1 MYASNKRGLFMVL
14 SCFRHRLQIV
24 LALLCLCICLGP
36 ALLHASGP
44 EEDDTLALFSAWQEE
59 DAGGATRSP
68 KPLSQTAENVTV
80 VTSAEIT
87 RLNAHTLADVLDTV
101 PGLQLSHNG
110 GPGIIAY
117 TQIQSTSFE
126 HVLVLLDGVPFT
138 NLGSNF
144 SDVSAIPARIIERVE
159 IIKGSASTAWGSAL
173 GGVINVVTKTPEQ
186 DRGIS
191 GAITASTGT
200 KTTSDTSLELS
211 GSANR
216 LGYYL
221 SAGFL
226 GSDGLVP
233 KTGINSSNFH
243 GRLTWDLANK
253 GQLFAQATGLFS
265 RQGDLYVPQLPYDLT
280 QQDDKRQINALI
292 GLRQPLT
299 DRLELAISGYHTFN
313 RQESAYYNISDGAV
327 WWGQGPDLPKSFA
340 TESSLGGT
348 ASLTWRGEQHLLVLG
363 GDYRHLEISGN
374 SVDTYT
380 YSPYSR
386 QANRWGLFLNDT
398 ITLGSVSITP
408 GVRLDHPQTA
418 PHQFS
423 ASLGATWQVADNT
436 LLRAY
441 LARGYGM
448 PVLLPQYD
456 PRPTKILTAQLG
468 VENTS
473 IPYLWLK
480 ATLFRNMTWG
490 ADTEQLLAQGTEL
503 EVKTKPVFHTSLGA
517 GWTYTDT
524 HRTSDGTPVHF
535 DKPTQTLKLAV
546 TYDDSVLRGTLTG
559 RHIFWNNTPDDHGKN
574 GLIWDLHLGATLYQ
588 KENTALELFVSGR
601 NLFNSRYYNS
611 DLFPSVGRW
620 FEGGLRVKF

>member
-1 MYASNKRGLFMVL
+1 MVV
-14 SCFRHRLQIV
+14 SFFRHRLQVV
-24 LALLCLCICLGP
+24 LALLCLCIWLAP
-36 ALLHASGP
+36 ALLHAAEL
-44 EEDDTLALFSAWQEE
+44 EEDTLGLFSAWQEE

-80 VTSAEIT
+80 VTSAEIAH
-87 RLNAHTLADVLDTV
+87 LNAHTLADVLDTV
-101 PGLQLSHNG
+101 PGLQLQHNG
-110 GPGIIAY
+110 GPGINAF
-117 TQIQSTSFE
+117 TQIQSASFE
-126 HVLVLLDGVPFT
+126 HVLVLLDGIPLT

-173 GGVINVVTKTPEQ
+173 GGVINVVTKAPEQ

-191 GAITASTGT
+191 GAIAASTGT
-200 KTTSDTSLELS
+200 KNTSDTSLELS

-233 KTGINSSNFH
+233 KTGINSSSYH

-253 GQLFAQATGLFS
+253 GQLFLQATGLFS
-265 RQGDLYVPQLPYDLT
+265 RQGDLYAPPADLT

-299 DRLELAISGYHTFN
+299 DRLELAVTGYHTFL
-313 RQESAYYNISDGAV
+313 RQESAYYNISDGAEAY
-327 WWGQGPDLPKSFA
+327 PKGLS
-340 TESSLGGT
+340 TESTLGVTTSLI
-348 ASLTWRGEQHLLVLG
+348 WRGDQHLLVVG
-363 GDYRHLEISGN
+363 SDYRHLETRDS
-374 SVDTYT
+374 ST
-380 YSPYSR
+380 R
-386 QANRWGLFLNDT
+386 QADRWGLFLNDT
-398 ITLGSVSITP
+398 ITMGSFSITP
-408 GVRLDHPQTA
+408 GLRFDRPQTA
-418 PHQFS
+418 PDQFS
-423 ASLGATWQVADNT
+423 ASLGGTWQVSDNT
-436 LLRAY
+436 LVRAY

-456 PRPTKILTAQLG
+456 PRPTKIFTTQVG

-473 IPYLWLK
+473 LPYLWLK

-490 ADTEQLLAQGTEL
+490 ADTEQRLAQGTEL
-503 EVKTKPVFHTSLGA
+503 ELKTKPVFNTSVGA

-524 HRTSDGTPVHF
+524 HRTSDGTPVHD
-535 DKPTQTLKLAV
+535 DKPTQTLKLAL
-546 TYDDSVLRGTLTG
+546 TYTDAMFRGTLTG
-559 RHIFWNNTPDDHGKN
+559 RHIFWNNASDDNEKN
-574 GLIWDLHLGATLYQ
+574 ALIWDLHLGATLFQ

-601 NLFNSRYYNS
+601 NLFNSRYYNR
-611 DLFPSVGRW
+611 DVFPNVGRW
-620 FEGGLRVKF
+620 FEGGMRVKF

>member
-1 MYASNKRGLFMVL
+1 MVV
-14 SCFRHRLQIV
+14 SFFRHRSQV
-24 LALLCLCICLGP
+24 FLALLCLCIWLAP
-36 ALLHASGP
+36 ALLHAAET
-44 EEDDTLALFSAWQEE
+44 EEDTLGLFSAWQEE

-80 VTSAEIT
+80 VTAAEIT

-117 TQIQSTSFE
+117 TQIQSASFE
-126 HVLVLLDGVPFT
+126 HVLVLLDGIPFT
-138 NLGSNF
+138 NLSSNF

-159 IIKGSASTAWGSAL
+159 IVKGPASSAWGSAL
-173 GGVINVVTKTPEQ
+173 GGVINVVTKAPEQ
-186 DRGIS
+186 DRSIS
-191 GAITASTGT
+191 GAIAASTGT
-200 KTTSDTSLELS
+200 QNTSDTSLELS
-211 GSANR
+211 GSVNR

-243 GRLTWDLANK
+243 GRLTWDLPSK
-253 GQLFAQATGLFS
+253 GQLFLQATGLFS
-265 RQGDLYVPQLPYDLT
+265 RQGDLYVPQMPYDLT

-327 WWGQGPDLPKSFA
+327 WWGQGPDLPKSLA
-340 TESSLGGT
+340 TETTLGGT
-348 ASLTWRGEQHLLVLG
+348 ASLTWRGDQHLLVVG
-363 GDYRHLEISGN
+363 GDFRHLEAVGD
-374 SVDTYT
+374 SVDLTN
-380 YSPYSR
+380 YSPFSR
-386 QANRWGLFLNDT
+386 KADRWGLFLSDT
-398 ITLGSVSITP
+398 ISLGSFSITP
-408 GVRLDHPQTA
+408 GLRFDRPQTT
-418 PHQFS
+418 PDQFS
-423 ASLGATWQVADNT
+423 ASLGGTWQISDNT

-441 LARGYGM
+441 VAKGYGM
-448 PVLLPQYD
+448 QVLAPQFD
-456 PRPTKILTAQLG
+456 PRPTKIFTTQVG

-490 ADTEQLLAQGTEL
+490 ADTEQQLAQGTEL
-503 EVKTKPVFHTSLGA
+503 EVKTKPVFNTSVGA
-517 GWTYTDT
+517 GWTYVDT
-524 HRTSDGTPVHF
+524 HRTSDGTPVHL
-535 DKPTQTLKLAV
+535 DKPTQTLKLAL
-546 TYDDSVLRGTLTG
+546 TYTDAMFRGTLTG
-559 RHIFWNNTPDDHGKN
+559 RHIFWNNTSDENGKN
-574 GLIWDLHLGATLYQ
+574 GLIWDLHLGAKLYQ

-601 NLFNSRYYNS
+601 NLFNSHYYS
-611 DLFPSVGRW
+611 TDLFPSVGRW
-620 FEGGLRVKF
+620 FEGGMRVKF

>member
-1 MYASNKRGLFMVL
+1 MVL
-14 SCFRHRLQIV
+14 SFFRHRLQVV
-24 LALLCLCICLGP
+24 LALLCLCIWLAP
-36 ALLHASGP
+36 ALLHAAEA
-44 EEDDTLALFSAWQEE
+44 EEGTLGLFSAWQEE

-80 VTSAEIT
+80 ITSAEIA

-101 PGLQLSHNG
+101 PGLQLQHNG

-117 TQIQSTSFE
+117 TQIQSASFE
-126 HVLVLLDGVPFT
+126 HVLVLLDGIPFT

-186 DRGIS
+186 DRGLS
-191 GAITASTGT
+191 GAIAASTGT
-200 KTTSDTSLELS
+200 QTTSNTSLELS
-211 GSANR
+211 GTANR

-243 GRLTWDLANK
+243 GRLTWDLPNK
-253 GQLFAQATGLFS
+253 GQLFVQATGLFS
-265 RQGDLYVPQLPYDLT
+265 RQGDLYAPPADLT
-280 QQDDKRQINALI
+280 QQDDKRQVNALI

-299 DRLELAISGYHTFN
+299 GRLELAVTGYHTFL
-313 RQESAYYNISDGAV
+313 RQESAYYNISNGAEAY
-327 WWGQGPDLPKSFA
+327 PKVLS
-340 TESSLGGT
+340 TESTLGVTTSLI
-348 ASLTWRGEQHLLVLG
+348 WRGDQHLLVVG
-363 GDYRHLEISGN
+363 SDYRHLETREGS
-374 SVDTYT
+374 T
-380 YSPYSR
+380 R
-386 QANRWGLFLNDT
+386 QADRWGLFLNDT
-398 ITLGSVSITP
+398 ITMGNFSITP
-408 GVRLDHPQTA
+408 GLRFDRPHTA
-418 PHQFS
+418 PDQFS
-423 ASLGATWQVADNT
+423 ASLGGTWQISDNT
-436 LLRAY
+436 LVRGYVAK
-441 LARGYGM
+441 GYGM

-456 PRPTKILTAQLG
+456 PRPTKIFTTQVG

-490 ADTEQLLAQGTEL
+490 ADTEQRLAQGTEL
-503 EVKTKPVFHTSLGA
+503 EVKTKPVFNTSVGA

-524 HRTSDGTPVHF
+524 HRTSDGSPVHD
-535 DKPTQTLKLAV
+535 DKPSQTLKLAL
-546 TYDDSVLRGTLTG
+546 TYSDAVFRGTLTG
-559 RHIFWNNTPDDHGKN
+559 RHIFWNNPSDYNEKN
-574 GLIWDLHLGATLYQ
+574 ALIWDLHLGATLYN

-601 NLFNSRYYNS
+601 NLFNSGYYNR
-611 DLFPSVGRW
+611 DVFPNVGRW
-620 FEGGLRVKF
+620 FEGGMRVKF

>member
-1 MYASNKRGLFMVL
+1 MVV
-14 SCFRHRLQIV
+14 SFFRHRLQVV
-24 LALLCLCICLGP
+24 LALLCLYIWLAP
-36 ALLHASGP
+36 ALLHAAEA

-80 VTSAEIT
+80 VTNVEIA

-117 TQIQSTSFE
+117 THIQSTSFE
-126 HVLVLLDGVPFT
+126 HVLLLLDGIPFT
-138 NLGSNF
+138 SPTSNF
-144 SDVSAIPARIIERVE
+144 PDVSAIPARIIERVE
-159 IIKGSASTAWGSAL
+159 IIKGSASAAWGSAL
-173 GGVINVVTKTPEQ
+173 GGVINVVTKAPEQ

-191 GAITASTGT
+191 GAVAASTGT
-200 KTTSDTSLELS
+200 QTTSNTSLELS
-211 GSANR
+211 GTASR

-243 GRLTWDLANK
+243 GRLTWELPNK
-253 GQLFAQATGLFS
+253 GQLFAQTTGLFS
-265 RQGDLYVPQLPYDLT
+265 RQGDLYVPQQPYDLT
-280 QQDDKRQINALI
+280 QQDDKRQINAMI

-299 DRLELAISGYHTFN
+299 DRLELAVTGYHTFL
-313 RQESAYYNISDGAV
+313 RQESAYYNVSDGAV
-327 WWGQGPDLPKSFA
+327 WWGQGPDLPKAFV

-348 ASLTWRGEQHLLVLG
+348 ASLTWRGDQHLLVVG
-363 GDYRHLEISGN
+363 GDFRQLEIEGN
-374 SVDTYT
+374 SVDTT
-380 YSPYSR
+380 NYSPYSR
-386 QANRWGLFLNDT
+386 KVERWGLFLSDT
-398 ITLGSVSITP
+398 ISLGSFSITP
-408 GVRLDHPQTA
+408 GLRFDRPQTA
-418 PHQFS
+418 PDQFS
-423 ASLGATWQVADNT
+423 ASLGGTWQVSDNT
-436 LLRAY
+436 LVRAY
-441 LARGYGM
+441 VGKGYGM
-448 PVLLPQYD
+448 QVLAPQYD
-456 PRPTKILTAQLG
+456 PRPTKILTTQVG

-490 ADTEQLLAQGTEL
+490 ADTEQQLAQGTEL
-503 EVKTKPVFHTSLGA
+503 EVKTKPVFNTSLGA
-517 GWTYTDT
+517 GWTYVDT
-524 HRTSDGTPVHF
+524 HRTSDGTPVHL
-535 DKPTQTLKLAV
+535 DKPTQTLKLALS
-546 TYDDSVLRGTLTG
+546 YSDAMFRGTLTG
-559 RHIFWNNTPDDHGKN
+559 RHIFWNNTSDENGKN

-601 NLFNSRYYNS
+601 NLFNSHYYSS

-620 FEGGLRVKF
+620 FEGGMRVKF

>member
-1 MYASNKRGLFMVL
+1 MVL
-14 SCFRHRLQIV
+14 SFFRHRLQVV
-24 LALLCLCICLGP
+24 LAMLCLGICLAP
-36 ALLHASGP
+36 ALLHAAEA

-80 VTSAEIT
+80 VTAAEIT

-117 TQIQSTSFE
+117 TKIQSTSFE
-126 HVLVLLDGVPFT
+126 HVLVLLDGIPFT

-159 IIKGSASTAWGSAL
+159 IIKGSASSAWGSAL
-173 GGVINVVTKTPEQ
+173 GGVINVVTKTPEL
-186 DRGIS
+186 DRSLS
-191 GAITASTGT
+191 GTVAASTGT
-200 KTTSDTSLELS
+200 QTTSNTSLELS
-211 GSANR
+211 GSVNR

-243 GRLTWDLANK
+243 GRLTWDLPNK

-265 RQGDLYVPQLPYDLT
+265 RQGDLYVPQMPYDLT
-280 QQDDKRQINALI
+280 QQDDKRQINTLI

-299 DRLELAISGYHTFN
+299 DRLELTVTGYHTFQ

-327 WWGQGPDLPKSFA
+327 WWGQPSDLPKGFA
-340 TESSLGGT
+340 TESTLGGT
-348 ASLTWRGEQHLLVLG
+348 ASLTWRGDQHLLVVG
-363 GDYRHLEISGN
+363 GDFRHLDIAGN
-374 SVDTYT
+374 SVDSYS
-380 YSPYSR
+380 YSPFSR
-386 QANRWGLFLNDT
+386 KADRWGLFLSDT
-398 ITLGSVSITP
+398 ISLGSFSITP
-408 GVRLDHPQTA
+408 GLRFDRPQTA
-418 PHQFS
+418 PDQFS
-423 ASLGATWQVADNT
+423 TSLGGTWQVSDST

-441 LARGYGM
+441 VAKGYGM
-448 PVLLPQYD
+448 QVLVPQYD
-456 PRPTKILTAQLG
+456 PRPTKIFTTQVG

-490 ADTEQLLAQGTEL
+490 ADAEQQLAQGTEL
-503 EVKTKPVFHTSLGA
+503 EIKTKPVFHTSLGA

-524 HRTSDGTPVHF
+524 HRTSDGTPVHA
-535 DKPTQTLKLAV
+535 DKPTQTLKLAL
-546 TYDDSVLRGTLTG
+546 TYNDSMFRGTLTG
-559 RHIFWNNTPDDHGKN
+559 RHIFWNNTSDDNGKN

-601 NLFNSRYYNS
+601 NLFNSRYYSS

-620 FEGGLRVKF
+620 FEGGMRVKF